1 MTTGL
6 STANLANKW
15 LDMLAA
21 TAFTAP
27 VGSYGQLHTADPGS
41 AGTTSPC
48 SGATTAGTRKSL
60 TWSAAASGSK
70 SMSGTPSWAAWDGGS
85 VTISHLSFWD
95 AVGSGNPA
103 TGGAFLFSGA
113 LSSAKAITN
122 GDTFNL
128 TSLSVSLAPLAA

>member
-1 MTTGL
+1 MTVGL
-6 STANLANKW
+6 KDTNLANKW
-15 LDMLAA
+15 LDMLGG

-27 VGSYGQLHTADPGS
+27 ASCNGQLHTADPGV

-48 SGATTAGTRKSL
+48 NGASSAGTRKAI
-60 TWSAAASGSK
+60 TWAAAAAGAK
-70 SMSGTPSWAAWDGGS
+70 AMSGTPSWTSWDGGS

-95 AVGSGNPA
+95 AIGAGNPA
-103 TGGAFLFSGA
+103 TGGNFLFSGV
-113 LSSAKAITN
+113 LSSGKAITN

>member
-15 LDMLAA
+15 LDMIGS

-27 VGSYGQLHTADPGS
+27 AASYGGLHTADPGA

-48 SGATTAGTRKSL
+48 TGSVGGVRKSIS
-60 TWSAAASGSK
+60 WSAASAGSK
-70 SMSGTPSWAAWDGGS
+70 AMTGTPSWAAWDGGS

-95 AVGSGNPA
+95 ALTSG
-103 TGGAFLFSGA
+103 TFLFSGA
-113 LSSAKAITN
+113 LSSGKAITN